1 MMPGPVSQRIVL
13 DRLEWVARMT
23 AELATLPLDDEQA
36 FLADDRNAYVAE
48 SCLRRALE
56 ALLDIGRHILAK
68 QIGQGAVEYKEIAR
82 RMGELGVLSAEDT
95 ARLRLM
101 AGYRNRLVHFYH
113 EVTPHELYEIC
124 RTQLGD
130 VNAVADGFRAWLGA
144 TPDMVDNSL

>member
-1 MMPGPVSQRIVL
+1 MMPGPVSQRIIL

-23 AELATLPLDDEQA
+23 AEIAALPLDDEEA
-36 FLADDRNAYVAE
+36 FLVNDHNGYVAE

-56 ALLDIGRHILAK
+56 ALLDIGRHILAR
-68 QIGQGAVEYKEIAR
+68 QAGQGAVEYKEIAR
-82 RMGELGVLSAEDT
+82 RMGELGVLSAADV

-113 EVTPHELYEIC
+113 EITPSELYEIC

-130 VNAVADGFRAWLGA
+130 VTAVADGFRVWLG
-144 TPDMVDNSL
+144 THPEMVDDTL